1 MINTDR
7 DPNDGR
13 ITTRKE
19 GAIFIITI
27 DRPAK
32 LNGFSA
38 IMLDELGFA
47 FTTMESDPEVRCG
60 LLCAEGKNF
69 SAGLELS
76 AVSHYFA
83 EGRPLFPKDDVDPV
97 NLRGRLRSKPLVAAV
112 KGICFTI
119 GIELMLAADVVVA
132 ASDCRFAQLEV
143 KRGIMANC
151 GATVRIVERA
161 GLGNALRYLLTGDEF
176 GADTALRL
184 GLVQEVVQPG
194 NEWSRALKLAEQ
206 IAAQA
211 PLAVAA
217 TLSNARKAVFEG
229 PEFAIAEPR
238 TRGRRFGPGAVSGCQ
253 FRDVRNGTLDRSEIT
268 DKGYVNQR
276 AMSKIRSDAVKSLS
290 SDGWSVTSFE
300 FDFAGSVVLRAARL
314 AARPPA
320 LTGSS

>member
-206 IAAQA
+206 IATQA

-229 PEFAIAEPR
+229 PEFAIAELD
-238 TRGRRFGPGAVSGCQ
+238 AVQ
-253 FRDVRNGTLDRSEIT
+253 QRLIGT
-268 DKGYVNQR
+268 
-276 AMSKIRSDAVKSLS
+276 SDAAEGVR
-290 SDGWSVTSFE
+290 SFVE
-300 FDFAGSVVLRAARL
+300 RRPARY
-314 AARPPA
+314 
-320 LTGSS
+320 TGH